1 MYNYMKLIV
10 IKATLKNF
18 FICCYKLS
26 NKRLQEILSFI
37 IFFHPLFFLNKNKKF
52 SKISSSTSYTVRD
65 RNFIINLLIFYL
77 FSVLSLKN

>member
-52 SKISSSTSYTVRD
+52 SKISSSTSYIVRD
-65 RNFIINLLIFYL
+65 RNFIINVNL
-77 FSVLSLKN
+77 LSLFCSIS